1 MPAIVKIPETVSEY
15 KAIVA
20 YLRSNTLPLSTQN
33 DRIAKSNFIRRCKK
47 FEVDERDVL
56 YVSTVRDNTTT
67 RRRVI
72 PKYDNELRK
81 LVLERF
87 HDQANH
93 RSYHKTYTAISE
105 KHIGITQE
113 EVQKYINECTACA
126 LNASIK
132 EKTDMVPVIS
142 TAPWKHIQID
152 LIDFHE
158 FSEQNNG
165 FAWLLSCVCIFSKF
179 LVTIPMKN
187 KEAITVATHLIKDV
201 FKILGP
207 PDTLQSDNGK
217 EFVAEIISQICN
229 ILGIRIKHGRPCHP
243 QSQGQI
249 ERLNQTIGRGFTKL
263 LWDNENK
270 LQRKDWINVI
280 DAFTVTYNSTV
291 HSAHKRTPHE
301 VMFGCKMHRI
311 YDVPEKEEG
320 EENAIKVVDE
330 ASQTSVSDAVDED
343 VIERHMSR
351 QQQIQQSVN
360 EALDKYRS
368 KLCRQGSVHR
378 KKTVNNTIEA
388 GTPIMVAP
396 DHDMNPK
403 TRKRKLQSTFSQPGK
418 FKRLTSNN
426 RTAIVE
432 VNGKDIAI
440 PIERVKVA
448 TEKEQSP

>member
-1 MPAIVKIPETVSEY
+1 MPAIVKIPETVSDY
-15 KAIVA
+15 QAIVT
-20 YLRSNTLPLSTQN
+20 YLQSDIKPLDIQN

-47 FEVDERDVL
+47 FEVDERGVL
-56 YVSTVRDNTTT
+56 YVSTVRDNTKT
-67 RRRVI
+67 RRRVV

-81 LVLERF
+81 LILERF

-93 RSYHKTYTAISE
+93 RSYHKTYSAISE
-105 KHIGITQE
+105 NHIGITQE
-113 EVQKYINECTACA
+113 EVQEYINECTACA
-126 LNASIK
+126 LNTSIK
-132 EKTDMVPVIS
+132 EKTDMIPVIS

-165 FAWLLSCVCIFSKF
+165 FAWLLSCVCTFSKF
-179 LVTIPMKN
+179 LVAIPMKN
-187 KEAITVATHLIKDV
+187 KEATTVATHLTKDV

-207 PDTLQSDNGK
+207 PDTLQSDNGR
-217 EFVAEIISQICN
+217 EFVAEVVTQVCN
-229 ILGIRIKHGRPCHP
+229 ILGIRIKHGRPRHP

-270 LQRKDWINVI
+270 LQKKDWINVI
-280 DAFTVTYNSTV
+280 DAFTMTYNSTV

-301 VMFGCKMHRI
+301 AMFGWKMHCV
-311 YDVPEKEEG
+311 YDAPDE
-320 EENAIKVVDE
+320 EENVGVVDE
-330 ASQTSVSDAVDED
+330 DNQTSISDAVDED
-343 VIERHMSR
+343 VIEHRMSR
-351 QQQIQQSVN
+351 QQQVQQSVN

-388 GTPIMVAP
+388 GTPIIVAP

-403 TRKRKLQSTFSQPGK
+403 TRKRKLQLTFSQPGK

-432 VNGKDIAI
+432 VDGKDIAI
-440 PIERVKVA
+440 PIERVKVV
-448 TEKEQSP
+448 TEKEHSS